1 MKFLKFIIALLLV
14 FLFSASGA
22 SAYSD
27 TERINWFFKPKGNC
41 ERPEFPG
48 IYELAKEHNA
58 LFIGNEG
65 DKTVYLTFDAGYSN
79 ENVEKTID
87 VLKKHNIKA
96 AFFILPGIIKNSPET
111 VQRMIDDGHLICNH
125 TTSHK
130 DMSAVCD
137 IDAFES
143 ELTELERIYRE
154 KYDLEMEKYFRP
166 PEGSF
171 SIKTLEF
178 CKSLGYTPVFWS
190 FAYRDWDNSSQ
201 PDTEK
206 AKAKILDNAHDGM
219 VILLHPTSLTNALI
233 LDEVICELS
242 ARGYSFGTLD
252 ELKSSAENQ
261 K

>member
-1 MKFLKFIIALLLV
+1 MKSLKFIFAFLLV
-14 FLFSASGA
+14 LCLSLSSVF
-22 SAYSD
+22 AYSE
-27 TERINWFFKPKGNC
+27 TERINWFFKPIGNNAQ
-41 ERPEFPG
+41 PEFPG
-48 IYELAKEHNA
+48 IDSLAKEHGA

-79 ENVEKTID
+79 ENVEKTLD

-111 VQRMIDDGHLICNH
+111 VKRMIDDGHLICNH

-130 DMSAVCD
+130 DMSSVCNIED
-137 IDAFES
+137 FKS
-143 ELTELERIYRE
+143 ELSGLEDLYRE
-154 KYDLEMEKYFRP
+154 KYGLETEKYFRP
-166 PEGSF
+166 PEGAF
-171 SIKTLEF
+171 SEKTLEF
-178 CKSLGYTPVFWS
+178 CAELGYTPVFWS
-190 FAYRDWDNSSQ
+190 FAYADWDNSRQ

-206 AKAKILDNAHDGM
+206 AKAKILDNLHDGM
-219 VILLHPTSLTNALI
+219 LILLHPTSRTNALI

-252 ELKSSAENQ
+252 ELKSSVENQ